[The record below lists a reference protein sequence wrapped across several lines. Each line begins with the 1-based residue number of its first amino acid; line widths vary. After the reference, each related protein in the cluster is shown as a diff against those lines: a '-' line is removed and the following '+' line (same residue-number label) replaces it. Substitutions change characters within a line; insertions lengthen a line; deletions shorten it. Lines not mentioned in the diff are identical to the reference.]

1 MIRKLLYIMNEKEK
15 RQLPILLIEIII
27 GALIETV
34 GISAILPVINI
45 LLDPT
50 IVYGDGYIAKIFR
63 LGGFHDIYKF
73 EIFLLICVVSFFVL
87 KNIYLYIMKYHQTFF
102 VCKGQRTL
110 ANRMMK
116 AYLSQSYIY
125 YTKKNIAELQ
135 RNVSADIGKCYQ
147 TVLSMLTILT
157 QGGVAIALIIFL
169 LISDWLITTI
179 TFGLISITM
188 FAFLKATN
196 RLNYK
201 YGSIS
206 RGRGEKVIQWINQSF
221 GGIKEVKLYGS
232 ESFFINKMDEA
243 YADATVAESKT
254 NMLSILPNMIMET
267 ICITAIMISTLIKLS
282 LAGDLT
288 KFVTVLAAF
297 ALVAIRLIPTVGNV
311 STSISRVTFN
321 KVSIGGI
328 YNELKEI
335 ENDSVSLYKDSKGSE
350 KLKFVERL
358 CVNNISFKY
367 PEGDNYVLKDVS
379 LDINRGQSVAFVG
392 PSGAGKSTLA
402 DIILGMLQPEEGSIE
417 VDGVNI
423 NSNLKGWYKQIG
435 YIPQSIYL
443 MDSSIRNNVAF
454 GIEEENIDDKKVWE
468 ALRKAQLE
476 EFVLGLPEGIDT
488 YLGDR
493 GIRCSGG
500 QRQRIGIARALYDD
514 PEFLILDEATSALD
528 NDTESAVMK
537 AIDSLKGKKTLL
549 IIAHRLSTTKN
560 CDITYRI
567 ENENVRIDNG
577 GVE

>member
-1 MIRKLLYIMNEKEK
+1 MIKKLLYIMDKNEK
-15 RQLPILLIEIII
+15 RQLPILLVEIII
-27 GALIETV
+27 GSILETV
-34 GISAILPVINI
+34 GISVILPVINI
-45 LLDPT
+45 LLDPQ
-50 IVYGDGYIAKIFR
+50 IVYKEGYISQLFR
-63 LGGFHDIYKF
+63 LGGFHDVYKF
-73 EIFLLICVVSFFVL
+73 ELFLLVSVVVFFVL
-87 KNIYLYIMKYHQTFF
+87 KNIYLYLMKYHQTFF
-102 VCKGQRTL
+102 IYKGQRTL

-116 AYLSQSYIY
+116 AYLSQPYIY

-169 LISDWLITTI
+169 LISDWLITI
-179 TFGLISITM
+179 IILGLISVTM
-188 FAFLKATN
+188 YVFLKVTN
-196 RLNYK
+196 KLNYK
-201 YGSIS
+201 YGNIS

-221 GGIKEVKLYGS
+221 GGIKEVKLFGS
-232 ESFFINKMDEA
+232 ECFFIKKIDEA
-243 YADATVAESKT
+243 YADSSVAESKT

-282 LAGDLT
+282 MGGDLT

-297 ALVAIRLIPTVGNV
+297 ALAAIRLIPTVGNV

-321 KVSIGGI
+321 KASIWGI

-335 ENDSVSLYKDSKGSE
+335 ENNKISLYLDSACLE
-350 KLKFVERL
+350 KLNFVEKL
-358 CVNNISFKY
+358 CVINVSFKY
-367 PEGDNYVLKDVS
+367 PEGDKYVLKDVS
-379 LDINRGQSVAFVG
+379 LNIKRGQSVAFVG

-402 DIILGMLQPEEGSIE
+402 DIILGMLQPEAGSIE

-423 NSNLKGWYKQIG
+423 NNNIKGWYKQIG

-454 GIEEENIDDKKVWE
+454 GIEEENIDDEKVWE

-476 EFVLGLPEGIDT
+476 EFVLGLPEGINT
-488 YLGDR
+488 NLGDR

-500 QRQRIGIARALYDD
+500 QRQRLGIARALYDD

-528 NDTESAVMK
+528 NDTERAVMK

-560 CDITYRI
+560 CDITYKI
-567 ENENVRIDNG
+567 ENEYVQIVKR
-577 GVE
+577 E